1 VLRRENRVGV
11 QLDFIKRN
19 ILAAKSTYALLYA
32 STRLKDDK
40 EFMLAAVTEYPRAFL
55 YASTRLKDDKELPST
70 TVMQENRVRL
80 SSGSEILFDDL

>member
-1 VLRRENRVGV
+1 
-11 QLDFIKRN
+11 
-19 ILAAKSTYALLYA
+19 
-32 STRLKDDK
+32 
-40 EFMLAAVTEYPRAFL
+40 MLAAVTEYPRAFL